1 VERPQAPARGS
12 GPAPRTND
20 IDTDERRQTIPQRG
34 RTTTN
39 RPQGGRT
46 NGVSCRD
53 PPDLRLAVFVVDGA
67 EHLVGRVPADRVVLV
82 DPPGD
87 RPTGLLPGGEVVAAQ
102 QLELDGG
109 VERFRGRVV
118 QRRTGAAHRLGHAG
132 VPARLGEQFTGVFT
146 ALVGVEQQPGRPIRQ
161 QVRAAP
167 AVVPGV

>member
-1 VERPQAPARGS
+1 MWSARRRPARGS

-39 RPQGGRT
+39 RPQGVGT

-82 DPPGD
+82 DPTGD
-87 RPTGLLPGGEVVAAQ
+87 RPTGLLPGSEVVAAQ
-102 QLELDGG
+102 QFELDGG

-118 QRRTGAAHRLGHAG
+118 QRRPGAAHRLGHAG
-132 VPARLGEQFTGVFT
+132 MSARVGEQLTGVFT
-146 ALVGVEQQPGRPIRQ
+146 ALVGINPTS
-161 QVRAAP
+161 A
-167 AVVPGV
+167 